1 MIKKNQH
8 IVILITI
15 VLALIGCQTQT
26 NKKLCEAD
34 SLLETNLDSAKKIVL
49 SIQPNTLHN
58 VADSAYYVLLKSVIT
73 YKSYEKQ
80 PTSVLDFPV
89 QFYEKKKDYKLLQK
103 AYYYRG
109 AINYDNKGKIEISLL
124 DYKKAENLYEVVK
137 DSFLVRRIYSSM
149 ATIYFK
155 SKNYNKHLA
164 YEKRAIALA
173 KVLHDYDLLGCC
185 YSGLAIAYRALG
197 HKQNE
202 SLYIDSILYNV
213 KYIIDNDSKS
223 TVYSNLGNFY
233 VDTDINKANTFYQK
247 ALSYDSNNDM
257 AYFGLLKI
265 AVRKKDKANALNL
278 WNRLKDT
285 NDDELKEE
293 IYTLFKDESKKN
305 GDIKTAYLYSN
316 KLDSL
321 NYRAKSQTI
330 TYRVDSLQH
339 SFQYDVDKTNITK
352 QKTKLFYSSLVC
364 GIILLIIILIII
376 LILVKRR
383 KRYER
388 VKKKLEK
395 IVADC
400 NIIKCSLEE
409 KEKALKS
416 LSEKLTQEEN
426 EIRKISRENNK
437 YLENLRKGLQI
448 MQFVCYEK
456 DYVLSEYQ
464 DRKKFFLCYKLID
477 SDFMSKI
484 ESHTTLQE
492 QIFCSF
498 IRLNFSKEQIMFA
511 LPLSND
517 SFRKLKS
524 RLLNKLN
531 SKNDLKHFCD
541 ILRTF

>member
-1 MIKKNQH
+1 MNKENKH
-8 IVILITI
+8 IVFLFTI
-15 VLALIGCQTQT
+15 ILALIGCQTQT

-34 SLLETNLDSAKKIVL
+34 SLLETNLDSAKEIVL
-49 SIQPNTLHN
+49 SIHPKSLHN
-58 VADSAYYVLLKSVIT
+58 VADSAYYVLLKSIIT

-80 PTSVLDFPV
+80 PTSVLNFPV
-89 QFYEKKKDYKLLQK
+89 QFYEKEQNYPLLQK
-103 AYYYRG
+103 AYFYRG
-109 AINYDNKGKIEISLL
+109 EVNYDNKGKLETSLL
-124 DYKKAENLYEVVK
+124 DFKRAENLYNVVK

-213 KYIIDNDSKS
+213 KYIIDGDSKS

-233 VDTDINKANTFYQK
+233 VDTDINKANIFYQK

-265 AVRKKDKANALNL
+265 AVRKKDKANAFNL

-293 IYTLFKDESKKN
+293 IYTLFKDEAKKN

-321 NYRAKSQTI
+321 NYRVKSQTI

-339 SFQYDVDKTNITK
+339 SFQYDIEKSNMAKQNTNLLHTC
-352 QKTKLFYSSLVC
+352 FVS
-364 GIILLIIILIII
+364 GIVLLIVFFVILH
-376 LILVKRR
+376 KR
-383 KRYER
+383 
-388 VKKKLEK
+388 KKKSKEQKKNLDKMIAESN
-395 IVADC
+395 IV
-400 NIIKCSLEE
+400 KCTLEE
-409 KEKALKS
+409 KQRAFNE
-416 LSEKLTQEEN
+416 LSEKLVHKEYEFKLVSK
-426 EIRKISRENNK
+426 EYNK
-437 YLENLRKGLQI
+437 YLDNIKQGLQI

-477 SDFMSKI
+477 SDFVSKI
-484 ESHTTLQE
+484 EPYTTLQE
-492 QIFCSF
+492 QIFCSL
-498 IRLNFSKEQIMFA
+498 IRLNFSKEQLMFT
-511 LPLSND
+511 LSLSND
-517 SFRKLKS
+517 SFRKSKS
-524 RLLNKLN
+524 RVINKLN
-531 SKNDLKHFCD
+531 DKKELQYYCD
-541 ILRTF
+541 ILRSF

>member
-49 SIQPNTLHN
+49 SIQPNSLHN

-80 PTSVLDFPV
+80 PTSVLNFPV
-89 QFYEKKKDYKLLQK
+89 QFYEKKKDYRLLQK

-124 DYKKAENLYEVVK
+124 DYKKAENLNKEVE
-137 DSFLVRRIYSSM
+137 DSILISSLYKSF
-149 ATIYFK
+149 AVLYFS
-155 SKNYNKHLA
+155 SKKYREQIA
-164 YEKRAIALA
+164 YENKSALLA
-173 KVLHDYDLLGCC
+173 KKNNNLDLLACN
-185 YSGLAIAYRALG
+185 YAGLAIAYSALNRR
-197 HKQNE
+197 QTAT
-202 SLYIDSILYNV
+202 LYMDSMLNIVN
-213 KYIIDNDSKS
+213 YIIDNDSKS
-223 TVYSNLGNFY
+223 IVYSNLGNFY
-233 VDTDINKANTFYQK
+233 VDENTDKAYKLYKK
-247 ALSYDSNNDM
+247 ALYYNSNNKM

-265 AVRKKDKANALNL
+265 AVRKGNEISTLKL
-278 WNRLKDT
+278 WKELKNT
-285 NDDELKEE
+285 NDDELKQE
-293 IYTLFKDESKKN
+293 IYTLFRDEAKKR
-305 GDIKTAYLYSN
+305 GDIETAYLYSN

-321 NYRAKSQTI
+321 NFKVKSQAI

-339 SFQYDVDKTNITK
+339 SFQYDIDKNKIVK
-352 QKTKLFYSSLVC
+352 QKTYLFYICLVSGC
-364 GIILLIIILIII
+364 ILITIFSII
-376 LILVKRR
+376 YFRRKLILK
-383 KRYER
+383 KQMR
-388 VKKKLEK
+388 VLDK
-395 IVADC
+395 IITES
-400 NIIKCSLEE
+400 NIIKYTLEE
-409 KEKALKS
+409 KEKILNRLNA
-416 LSEKLTQEEN
+416 KLTQKEKEF
-426 EIRKISRENNK
+426 KIKSKEYNK
-437 YLENLRKGLQI
+437 YLKGIEQGLQV

-456 DYVLSEYQ
+456 DYVISESQ
-464 DRKKFFLCYKLID
+464 DRKNFILCYKLID
-477 SDFMSKI
+477 GDFMSKI
-484 ESHTTLQE
+484 EPYTTLQE
-492 QIFCSF
+492 QIFCSL

-541 ILRTF
+541 ILRAF

>member
-1 MIKKNQH
+1 MSKRNQY
-8 IVILITI
+8 IVILITL
-15 VLALIGCQTQT
+15 VFAFIGCQTQT
-26 NKKLCEAD
+26 HKKLCEAD
-34 SLLETNLDSAKKIVL
+34 SLLESNLDSAKEIVQ
-49 SIQPNTLHN
+49 SIQPKSLHN
-58 VADSAYYVLLKSVIT
+58 VADSAYYVLLKSIII

-89 QFYEKKKDYKLLQK
+89 QFYEQEKNNKLLQK

-109 AINYDNKGKIEISLL
+109 AINYDNKGNIETSLL
-124 DYKKAENLYEVVK
+124 DYKKAENLYKVVK

-149 ATIYFK
+149 ATLYFK

-185 YSGLAIAYRALG
+185 YSGLAIAYGALG
-197 HKQNE
+197 YKQNE

-233 VDTDINKANTFYQK
+233 VDTDINKASTFYKK

-265 AVRKKDKANALNL
+265 AVRKGDKANTLKL
-278 WNRLKDT
+278 WNKLKYT

-293 IYTLFKDESKKN
+293 IYTLFRDEAKKHD
-305 GDIKTAYLYSN
+305 DIKTAYLCSN

-321 NYRAKSQTI
+321 NYKVKSQAI

-339 SFQYDVDKTNITK
+339 SFQYEVDKINMAEQNTDILHICLVSGMFLLIAFFIIYHKSKKRFKK
-352 QKTKLFYSSLVC
+352 QKKELDYMIAESD
-364 GIILLIIILIII
+364 I
-376 LILVKRR
+376 VK
-383 KRYER
+383 
-388 VKKKLEK
+388 
-395 IVADC
+395 C
-400 NIIKCSLEE
+400 TLEE
-409 KEKALKS
+409 KEKILNE
-416 LSEKLTQEEN
+416 LSEKLVHREDEF
-426 EIRKISRENNK
+426 KIASKEYNK
-437 YLENLRKGLQI
+437 YLDSIKQGLQI

-456 DYVLSEYQ
+456 DYVLSVYQ

-477 SDFMSKI
+477 SDFMNKI
-484 ESHTTLQE
+484 EPYTTLQE
-492 QIFCSF
+492 QIFCSL
-498 IRLNFSKEQIMFA
+498 IRLNFSKEQLMFT
-511 LPLSND
+511 LSLSND

-524 RLLNKLN
+524 RVINKL
-531 SKNDLKHFCD
+531 SDKKDLQYFCD
-541 ILRTF
+541 ILRHF